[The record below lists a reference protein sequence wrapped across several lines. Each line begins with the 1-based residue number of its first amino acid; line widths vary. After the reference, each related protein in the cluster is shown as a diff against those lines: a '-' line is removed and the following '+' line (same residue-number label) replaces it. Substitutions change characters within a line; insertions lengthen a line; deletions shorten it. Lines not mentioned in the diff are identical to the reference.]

1 MSPLDICLSSTPPV
15 DQTNNQPVYGLP
27 LEQHLDIIGQ
37 PVSTVIHDCSIALRE
52 KWMDTEGIFRIAA
65 SAAKLKL
72 LKVCTQQL
80 GTHTYAHT
88 HTHIHSPTHTHIY
101 THAHSYTHSHTYTHT
116 HTHLLTHTHSHTH
129 THSYTHTHSH
139 THSLTV
145 KHSPW
150 STHTVSLIQSYSCI
164 DLTH

>member
-88 HTHIHSPTHTHIY
+88 HTHIHSPTHLLIDSLSPIH
-101 THAHSYTHSHTYTHT
+101 THT
-116 HTHLLTHTHSHTH
+116 HTHSP
-129 THSYTHTHSH
+129 
-139 THSLTV
+139 THSLTH
-145 KHSPW
+145 K
-150 STHTVSLIQSYSCI
+150 
-164 DLTH
+164 D